1 MDSVRLQL
9 QKLKVPQLQNIAR
22 YFNLHKR
29 IAFSKLRKAE
39 LIDALFEHINFTPA
53 LDINY
58 KQPRKALKPKLQRQ
72 ISTETAS
79 HLSRAEQA
87 RLELQQRIEAQKE
100 IERMRQARGQRMA
113 PIPYEQTEAGIRR
126 RQFEEGQARLRQRL
140 AELEAQMRD

>member
-9 QKLKVPQLQNIAR
+9 QKLKVPQLKNIAR

-29 IAFSKLRKAE
+29 IAFSKLKKAE

-53 LDINY
+53 LDIDY
-58 KQPRKALKPKLQRQ
+58 KQPRKAPKPKLQRQ
-72 ISTETAS
+72 ISAETAS
-79 HLSRAEQA
+79 YLSRAEQA
-87 RLELQQRIEAQKE
+87 RLELQQRVEAQKE
-100 IERMRQARGQRMA
+100 IEKRRQQRMA